1 MRYRFEKDLESG
13 IILINVQLD
22 GKHTFKMVLDTGASR
37 TTIDTTALY
46 MADYKVNNM
55 SKTSAIETANG
66 IIEVEVIEVN
76 SLMALGHSKHR
87 MQVQVYDFLAHG
99 ILSDYDGL
107 LGLDFFEDTAF
118 CIDLKNNNI
127 EIFQDEKHIFI

>member
-1 MRYRFEKDLESG
+1 
-13 IILINVQLD
+13 
-22 GKHTFKMVLDTGASR
+22 MVLDTGASR

-55 SKTSAIETANG
+55 SETCTIETANG
-66 IIEVEVIEVN
+66 IVEVEVFEVN
-76 SLMALGHSKHR
+76 SLMALGHSKRR

-118 CIDLKNNNI
+118 CIDMKNDTI
-127 EIFQDEKHIFI
+127 EILHHNT

>member
-1 MRYRFEKDLESG
+1 MTYQFERDLEGG

-22 GKHTFKMVLDTGASR
+22 DKHIFKMVLDTGASR

-46 MADYKVNNM
+46 LADYKMNNM
-55 SKTSAIETANG
+55 SETSAIETANG
-66 IIEVEVIEVN
+66 IIEVEVFEVN

-107 LGLDFFEDTAF
+107 LGLDFFEGTAF
-118 CIDLKNNNI
+118 CIDMINNTI
-127 EIFQDEKHIFI
+127 EILPHKA